1 MAHPSY
7 FVAVK
12 SILQF
17 SWIRAG
23 AGAGA
28 GTGAGALFT
37 PKEHLAD
44 YQLFSILEA
53 AGREPREID
62 TTPMGTPRG
71 QVHSKVS
78 LADAFCAGRTGPM
91 VE

>member
-44 YQLFSILEA
+44 YQLFSIQEA
-53 AGREPREID
+53 VGRVPREID
-62 TTPMGTPRG
+62 TMPMGKP
-71 QVHSKVS
+71 
-78 LADAFCAGRTGPM
+78 
-91 VE
+91 